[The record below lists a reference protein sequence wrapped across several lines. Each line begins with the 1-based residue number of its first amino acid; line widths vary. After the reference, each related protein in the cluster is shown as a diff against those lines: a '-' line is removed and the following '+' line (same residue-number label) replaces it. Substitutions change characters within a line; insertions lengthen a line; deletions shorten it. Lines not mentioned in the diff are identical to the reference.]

1 MRSSTQ
7 AVQCWRMCLRL
18 SSRLLL
24 LLAVCIA
31 AGGCE
36 APARLPATPNVL
48 RDGSGSR
55 MLSQA
60 PADARKADMEVLYVT
75 DRAQTGQTEHGP
87 DYGYGR
93 SIGAAFGQATVSLAP
108 TPSWDELV
116 RAAST
121 DGRDQRYLLTLRS
134 VQEVGQVPI
143 ATEFME
149 VHNGQMRL
157 RADAA
162 ETVSKARSQLLE
174 LVTTHLANTDRKD
187 IYIYVHGVNNSFADS
202 VYRAAA
208 TWHYLGRQ
216 GVFIAYAWPAGRGGL
231 FGYFYDRESGEF
243 TVVHLKAVLR
253 MLSQCPAVERV
264 HLVAHSR
271 GTDVSMTAL
280 RELKIEYDAKG
291 LPAQKALKLD
301 TVVLAAPDMDADVF
315 GQRLL
320 LENLASVSRR
330 LVVYYSHKDKAVGF
344 ADWLFSSRLRL
355 GTLAMAGV
363 RPAGQ
368 KLLAELG
375 TVQLV
380 QCDVSG
386 FSTTHDYIFNHPAAL
401 SDLILV
407 LRDVRDPGEQN
418 GRPLKHLGGAFWQLD
433 NNYALPTAAT
443 KSP

>member
-1 MRSSTQ
+1 MPSAK
-7 AVQCWRMCLRL
+7 AVRCRKTWLPVL
-18 SSRLLL
+18 RLLL
-24 LLAVCIA
+24 PFAICAA
-31 AGGCE
+31 AGCE
-36 APARLPATPNVL
+36 GSARLPVTPNVL
-48 RDGSGSR
+48 RDGSGLR

-75 DRAQTGQTEHGP
+75 DRAQSGQTEQGP
-87 DYGYGR
+87 TYGYGR
-93 SIGAAFGQATVSLAP
+93 SIGAAFGRATVSLDP

-134 VQEVGQVPI
+134 VQEIGQFPI
-143 ATEFME
+143 ATEYME
-149 VHNGQMRL
+149 IHDGQLRL
-157 RADAA
+157 RPDAA
-162 ETVSKARSQLLE
+162 ETINKARSRLMELL
-174 LVTTHLANTDRKD
+174 TTHLANTDHKD
-187 IYIYVHGVNNSFADS
+187 VYIYVHGVNNSFTDS
-202 VYRAAA
+202 LYRAAA

-253 MLSQCPAVERV
+253 MLAQCPAVERV

-280 RELKIEYDAKG
+280 RELKFEYDAKEVS
-291 LPAQKALKLD
+291 ARKALKLD
-301 TVVLAAPDMDADVF
+301 TVVLAAPDMDAEVF

-330 LVVYYSHKDKAVGF
+330 MLVYYSHKDKAVGF

-355 GTLAMAGV
+355 GTLAMAGI

-368 KLLAELG
+368 KLFAELG
-375 TVQLV
+375 TVQLI

-407 LRDVRDPGEQN
+407 LRDGKDPGEGN
-418 GRPLKHLGGAFWQLD
+418 GRPLKHLGGAFWELD
-433 NNYALPTAAT
+433 NDYALPTAET
-443 KSP
+443 KSR